1 MKLPKDLRF
10 VPLKYAGRCGSCGA
24 RLKAGG
30 RAHWSRS
37 SKKVWCADC
46 AGAADSSVRSASK
59 HGAGGARNRVAAAG
73 LGRSSSSQAADDGT
87 HAAWRQLC
95 RYLQRCLEAEAAES
109 LVPYVQ
115 ENSLW
120 FLHSGEEKLV
130 VGTIDSMPAPGK
142 LSERLTSRTRSMIYG
157 WPTVVVIDRNH
168 MPKVTPLF
176 AVQIEPKRGSDNQW
190 TVHGKTE
197 PEFNLAITASGIFD
211 LSITEEISDLLS
223 HGLPFGDADA
233 FAALAGRTASL
244 LGLQIMSPLNA
255 GSLESIISREPGVYN
270 AAISVAAESSSYT
283 SKLREELRELQ
294 TRKDWSTTAAAHLI
308 PDGLAQKDDT
318 GHPSGPLAAPLPC
331 SQSQEETLECLRRE
345 PLVIV
350 TGPPGTGKTQLVVN
364 AIANAW
370 LDGDTVLVT
379 STNNGAVNVAVERA
393 DKDVSSGLLVRT
405 GNRDERLAVPGRITA
420 ASEQASEYRGNPAAA
435 RAGLKRVAT
444 ERAQLMEKLTRLDE
458 LDTEL
463 LRVVEE
469 REDLLR
475 SLKQVARTLWTDTH
489 PPERPISSREIERR
503 ASRLLRTWWFR
514 RFRARRLRRRLG
526 CLETAPLEE
535 LANWARIDQGKATLA
550 TQLANKRNERQQL
563 KSAVGDPAIS
573 VRDAEQKWADAS
585 LRAIRVDAATRI
597 ISGADRLA
605 AFNTIPAHSD
615 RFKRAIGNSF
625 RHLRGWACT
634 ALTADSNFPL
644 ESGLFDLVIVDEA
657 SQCSLAGVLPLV
669 YRAKRLAVVGDP
681 CQLNPIVSLSDGL
694 LQEIAAQTGFDN
706 DDLRARGIHHK
717 FGSAYS
723 AFEFAARPQRP
734 VLLNEH
740 YRCHPHIARWFNRT
754 FYKGELTVL
763 TDVSD
768 TSRRDRAIC
777 WVDVDGAATRPAAG
791 SWFNRAEAEQTV
803 RQLRAV
809 IESGYETVGVVTPF
823 TAQAKLIERIA
834 KTQIGPDRLEE
845 IDFASGTA
853 HRFQGGERQAILF
866 SSVLSPGMAPSGAR
880 WIEKERNLLNVAVSR
895 ARRALIVLG
904 HPLIRELGSPTLAS
918 LRAYLRDEVTRN
930 AGAGTPV
937 AEFRTDSTSERF
949 LLDAMQLGDLLPYAK
964 LDVEGYELDFALLEE
979 GIKLNVE
986 VDGDQHL
993 DARGRQRR
1001 QDLARDRV
1009 LAKLSWT
1016 VLRIPAW
1023 RCHEEIDSVIDEIK
1037 ETRDRLLNETSCRT
1051 V

>member
-10 VPLKYAGRCGSCGA
+10 VPLKYAGRCGSCGT

-37 SKKVWCADC
+37 SKKVWCVDC
-46 AGAADSSVRSASK
+46 ASAADSSVRPASK
-59 HGAGGARNRVAAAG
+59 RGAGGARNRVAAAG
-73 LGRSSSSQAADDGT
+73 PSRSSSSQAADDGT

-120 FLHSGEEKLV
+120 FLHAGEEKLV
-130 VGTIDSMPAPGK
+130 VGTSDSMPAPAK

-233 FAALAGRTASL
+233 FAALAGRTARL

-255 GSLESIISREPGVYN
+255 RSLESIISREPGVYN

-444 ERAQLMEKLTRLDE
+444 ERAKLMEKLTRLDE

-475 SLKQVARTLWTDTH
+475 SLKQVARTLWTDAH
-489 PPERPISSREIERR
+489 PPERPMSSREIKRR

-535 LANWARIDQGKATLA
+535 LANWARIDQGKATLS

-657 SQCSLAGVLPLV
+657 SQCSLAGVLPLA

-717 FGSAYS
+717 YGSAYS

-754 FYKGELTVL
+754 FYKGALTVL

-930 AGAGTPV
+930 DGAGTPV

>member
-1 MKLPKDLRF
+1 MELPKDLRF
-10 VPLKYAGRCGSCGA
+10 VPLKYAGRCGSCGT
-24 RLKAGG
+24 RLPVGD
-30 RAHWSRS
+30 RAHWSRL

-46 AGAADSSVRSASK
+46 ASVADSSVRAASK
-59 HGAGGARNRVAAAG
+59 TVAGGARNRAAAAG
-73 LGRSSSSQAADDGT
+73 PNRSNSSQPADDGT

-120 FLHSGEEKLV
+120 FLHAGEEKLV
-130 VGTIDSMPAPGK
+130 VGTSDSMPAPGK

-190 TVHGKTE
+190 VVHGKTE
-197 PEFNLAITASGIFD
+197 PEFNLAVTASGIFD
-211 LSITEEISDLLS
+211 LSITEEISELLS

-283 SKLREELRELQ
+283 NKLREELRELQ
-294 TRKDWSTTAAAHLI
+294 TRKDWSTTAAAHLL
-308 PDGLAQKDDT
+308 PGGLAQKDDT

-370 LDGDTVLVT
+370 LDGDKVLVT

-420 ASEQASEYRGNPAAA
+420 ASEQAAEHRGNPAAA
-435 RAGLKRVAT
+435 RAGLKRATT
-444 ERAQLMEKLTRLDE
+444 ERAQLMEKLARLDE

-463 LRVVEE
+463 LRIVEE
-469 REDLLR
+469 REDLRR
-475 SLKQVARTLWTDTH
+475 SLKQVARTLWTDAH

-503 ASRLLRTWWFR
+503 ARRLLRTWWFR

-526 CLETAPLEE
+526 CLETASLEQ
-535 LANWARIDQGKATLA
+535 LANWAGLDQRKATLA
-550 TQLANKRNERQQL
+550 TQLANKRSERQQL

-573 VRDAEQKWADAS
+573 VRDADQKWADTS
-585 LRAIRVDAATRI
+585 LRAIRVDAASRI
-597 ISGADRLA
+597 VSGADRLA

-657 SQCSLAGVLPLV
+657 SQCSLAGVLPLA

-706 DDLRARGIHHK
+706 DDLRERGIHHK
-717 FGSAYS
+717 SGSAYS
-723 AFEFAARPQRP
+723 AFEFAARPQAP

-754 FYKGELTVL
+754 FYKGALTVL

-777 WVDVDGAATRPAAG
+777 WIDVDGVATRPAAG

-803 RQLRAV
+803 SQLRAV

-834 KTQIGPDRLEE
+834 KTQIDPDLLKE
-845 IDFASGTA
+845 IDFESGTA
-853 HRFQGGERQAILF
+853 HRFQGGEREAILF
-866 SSVLSPGMAPSGAR
+866 SSALSPGMAPSAAR

-904 HPLIRELGSPTLAS
+904 HPLIRDLGSPTLAS

-930 AGAGTPV
+930 EGAGTPV

-964 LDVEGYELDFALLEE
+964 LDVEGYELDFALLEQ

-1009 LAKLSWT
+1009 VAKLGWT

-1037 ETRDRLLNETSCRT
+1037 ETRSRLLDEAS
-1051 V
+1051 